1 MDIYTARQMADKL
14 QVSRETFR
22 KTWKR
27 FPHIFVGEGMDLRSA
42 RFLWDEASMMEAAH
56 GGIEVQDKKGY
67 PLAGGTISRRRKD
80 SQPGR
85 LHKQAGGPAMG
96 KGRTKAELDFL
107 AAKHGLIPSGGA
119 VS

>member
-1 MDIYTARQMADKL
+1 MEVLTATQMTDKL

-42 RFLWDEASMMEAAH
+42 RFLWDECSLMEAAH
-56 GGIEVQDKKGY
+56 GGIEVQDPKGHT
-67 PLAGGTISRRRKD
+67 LAGGTV
-80 SQPGR
+80 PGR
-85 LHKQAGGPAMG
+85 GKNRQSGRLYKQTGSPAMG